1 VRSAV
6 PISESHT
13 ERLRAK
19 LHAGAALLE
28 TQPVFDTSRFAAW
41 LRSARDAGVDAPML
55 VDVSVVATPGQ
66 AELLDRIPHVQP
78 PSGLADRLRSD
89 THAGIALAA
98 EVIAELRD
106 IPGVAGCHLSP
117 VGGNPAT
124 ALAVLDR
131 AR

>member
-1 VRSAV
+1 
-6 PISESHT
+6 
-13 ERLRAK
+13 LRAK

-28 TQPVFDTSRFAAW
+28 NQPVFDTSRFAAW